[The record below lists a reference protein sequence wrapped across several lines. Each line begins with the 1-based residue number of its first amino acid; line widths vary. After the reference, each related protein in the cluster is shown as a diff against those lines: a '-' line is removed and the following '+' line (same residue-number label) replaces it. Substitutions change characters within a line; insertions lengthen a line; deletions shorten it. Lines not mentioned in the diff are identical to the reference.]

1 MIPKTL
7 LLAFLS
13 LQGIREPQTA
23 ERGSPLSKIAHLD
36 VVSELTA
43 TLQDARAGIDEAI
56 SEIELSTGPSVQK
69 SANNQVSFAIPFEE
83 EMVAGHEVK
92 EIIVSFHAIHPSST
106 RE

>member
-13 LQGIREPQTA
+13 LQGSREPQTA
-23 ERGSPLSKIAHLD
+23 ERGSPLSNIAHLD
-36 VVSELTA
+36 VVNELTA

-56 SEIELSTGPSVQK
+56 SEIEFSTGPSVQK

-92 EIIVSFHAIHPSST
+92 EIIVSFHAIHP
-106 RE
+106 